1 MPLKYIVPADLGSKS
16 MKCEHRKM
24 KVLMGAV
31 IEAAKG
37 LGVWAGSN
45 GAWDVPRAM
54 RLFEN
59 VQHLFEY
66 PTTSTRRNDQ
76 ISWKTVYN
84 LYIKKKGPTQRR
96 RRGRDDV
103 AEDAPGFG
111 ET

>member
-1 MPLKYIVPADLGSKS
+1 M
-16 MKCEHRKM
+16 
-24 KVLMGAV
+24 

-37 LGVWAGSN
+37 LGVWDGSN

-84 LYIKKKGPTQRR
+84 LYIKKGQHIDGDGGAMMWLRMP
-96 RRGRDDV
+96 
-103 AEDAPGFG
+103 PGLVKPK
-111 ET
+111 